1 MNLKNGF
8 ILIFITYIYFSLP
21 AGAGTPDPRIV
32 ILSPP
37 DNFLTNVSVITIAG
51 EAGSGS
57 ILSMN
62 DVNLLNDNGIFSG
75 NITLHEGQNQIIVT
89 AQKNENISK
98 AAVNVTLDTMAPQI
112 NITSPSAN
120 YVNSTFL
127 NVTFASNDT
136 DIEIYRVRLINQEW
150 EVTNQSYYLFN
161 MTEGPAQI
169 EVQAMDRAGNIAYAS
184 MNLTVDLTPPF
195 IEIINPTI
203 NDTIRTR
210 FVELIGKTEAGTNIT
225 VNGMNVKNNNGTWSI
240 NVSLSA
246 VDNIFHVE
254 SKDLAGNKAE
264 MTFNIRLGDSFSGKM
279 PYEDFFNLTMNFSRI
294 GKFDENNDA
303 VSGKYVS
310 YLFDRNDSFFMGYS
324 INNSESTTL
333 WFSNITISNFKAENI
348 SVSGSIANYSQS
360 EIFGL
365 RHYVDVEIHDNMM
378 GTMLF
383 DIRESGD
390 IYARVREYM
399 LNRTPNRLRINVSLD
414 NNVTLESKN
423 TGTRIP
429 YHINESWKTWPE
441 VTFELGKDVIAYG
454 FDNGYR
460 LVKDNKEAYIFR
472 AKFAGGSTNF
482 TFDGNNIIARVNNSL
497 LLFRQFANQ
506 NFTGNNNFDMLV
518 VEGISEGIIGAEIY
532 VDSIGSV
539 DVATFRNLT
548 ISPEF
553 PDDHTMNLN
562 VSSGSPNGTVI
573 AVEVGG
579 EMYKK
584 LLEKNL
590 IIKYDGRDLSAADN
604 FEDIMNI
611 TDDFGDA
618 EHLIAIGDNS
628 GLMLVS
634 IPAFS
639 NHEVSFN
646 FEPPGS
652 YGSFIM
658 GLLNFLYAAL
668 LMALPV
674 SNRDMVFAMWWFVVV
689 LMVYFVL
696 RKAIRKRK

>member
-8 ILIFITYIYFSLP
+8 ILIFISYIYFSLP
-21 AGAGTPDPRIV
+21 AGAGTTDPRIV
-32 ILSPP
+32 ILFPP
-37 DNFLTNVSVITIAG
+37 DNFLTNVSVITVSG
-51 EAGSGS
+51 EAEPGSL
-57 ILSMN
+57 LSMN
-62 DVNLLNDNGIFSG
+62 GGPLMNDNGIFSG
-75 NITLHEGQNQIIVT
+75 NITLYEGQNQIIVK

-98 AAVNVTLDTMAPQI
+98 AAVNVTLDTTAPQI
-112 NITSPSAN
+112 NIISPGGN
-120 YVNSTFL
+120 YINSTYL

-136 DIEIYRVRLINQEW
+136 DIGIYRVRLINQEW
-150 EVTNQSYYLFN
+150 EETNQSYYLFN
-161 MTEGPAQI
+161 MTEGQTQI
-169 EVQAMDRAGNIAYAS
+169 EAQAVDRAGNIAYAS

-195 IEIINPTI
+195 IEIIKPTI

-210 FVELIGKTEAGTNIT
+210 FVEVTGKTEAGTNIT
-225 VNGMNVKNNNGTWSI
+225 VNGVKVKNNNGTWSI
-240 NVSLSA
+240 DVYLSA
-246 VDNIFHVE
+246 VDNTFHVE

-294 GKFDENNDA
+294 GKFEENNDA

-324 INNSESTTL
+324 INNSVSATL

-399 LNRTPNRLRINVSLD
+399 LNRTPNRLRINVSLE
-414 NNVTLESKN
+414 NNVTLEIKN

-441 VTFELGKDVIAYG
+441 VTFELGNDVTAYE

-460 LVKDNKEAYIFR
+460 LIKDNKEAYIFR
-472 AKFAGGSTNF
+472 ARFAGGSTNF
-482 TFDGNNIIARVNNSL
+482 TFDGNNIIARVNNSM
-497 LLFRQFANQ
+497 LLFRQFVGRNL
-506 NFTGNNNFDMLV
+506 TGDNNYEILV
-518 VEGISEGIIGAEIY
+518 INGISDGIIGAEIF
-532 VDSIGSV
+532 VDSAGSV
-539 DVATFRNLT
+539 DIATFQNLT
-548 ISPEF
+548 VSPTF
-553 PDDHTMNLN
+553 PDVNTLDLN
-562 VSSGSPNGTVI
+562 VSSGILNGTVI
-573 AVEVGG
+573 VVGVGG
-579 EMYKK
+579 KMYEK
-584 LLEKNL
+584 LLDGNL
-590 IIKYDGRDLSAADN
+590 LIKYDGHELYPADN
-604 FEDIMNI
+604 FQDIMDI
-611 TDDFGDA
+611 TNDFDHA
-618 EHLIAIGDNS
+618 EYLLTNDGNS
-628 GLMLVS
+628 AMILVS
-634 IPAFS
+634 VPSFS
-639 NHEVSFN
+639 SHVISLN
-646 FEPPGS
+646 FESTGS

-658 GLLNFLYAAL
+658 DMLNFLYAAL
-668 LMALPV
+668 LMALPA
-674 SNRDMVFAMWWFVVV
+674 SSRDMVFAMWWFVVV